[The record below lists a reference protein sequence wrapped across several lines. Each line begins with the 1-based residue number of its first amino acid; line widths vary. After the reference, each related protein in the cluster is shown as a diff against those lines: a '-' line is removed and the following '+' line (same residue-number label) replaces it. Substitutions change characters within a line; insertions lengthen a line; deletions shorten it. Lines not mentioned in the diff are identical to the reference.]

1 MTREQIIKRMTD
13 INLFYSRI
21 MKEHCVL
28 LASSLSVSGGRLIH
42 AFDRYNVNFEN
53 VLSDTLINAVLT
65 EGTEIDQYVT
75 ESTEAIEKKSM
86 EMNGVS
92 INTKLTEGE
101 KELLKN
107 PKQLTI
113 GRLPILYERNKNISS
128 RAYELVKGLIDLK
141 KDLYDK
147 SIEGKIASSIY
158 PMDMEHMISEAQSY
172 LGALDNVEKDEE
184 KGTDYLLSCAR
195 MKEHSEVIRGGLDPT
210 EGTKITTAN
219 SFAAAF
225 SEQITMI
232 LAGYI
237 NKEEIYDLQSR
248 LCAFKKE
255 MTVSVS
261 LNKTRAI
268 ISALNLDH
276 FYREGV
282 RFLYSIR

>member
-13 INLFYSRI
+13 VNLFYSRI

-28 LASSLSVSGGRLIH
+28 LASSLSISGGRLLH

-53 VLSDTLINAVLT
+53 ILSDTLTNAVLT
-65 EGTEIDQYVT
+65 EGAEIDQYVT
-75 ESTEAIEKKSM
+75 DRTETVEKRSM
-86 EMNGVS
+86 EMNGIA
-92 INTKLTEGE
+92 INTKLTVGE
-101 KELLKN
+101 YELLKN

-113 GRLPILYERNKNISS
+113 GRLPILYERNKHISI
-128 RAYELVKGLIDLK
+128 RAEELVKGLIDIK
-141 KDLYDK
+141 KSLHSQ
-147 SIEGKIASSIY
+147 SIEGKLASTVY
-158 PMDMEHMISEAQSY
+158 PMDIEHMISEAQSY
-172 LGALDNVEKDEE
+172 LGALENIEKDEE

-210 EGTKITTAN
+210 EGLKITTAN

-237 NKEEIYDLQSR
+237 NKDEIYDLQSR

-255 MTVSVS
+255 LTVSVM

-282 RFLYSIR
+282 RFLYNIY